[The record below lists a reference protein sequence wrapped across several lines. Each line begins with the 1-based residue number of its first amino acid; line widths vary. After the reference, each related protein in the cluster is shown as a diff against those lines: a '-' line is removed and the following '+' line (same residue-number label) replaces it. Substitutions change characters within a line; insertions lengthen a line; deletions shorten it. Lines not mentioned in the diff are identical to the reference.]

1 MKQTVVKHPQHPEQD
16 QGQRGHSVNIN
27 GSESFN
33 PQGWY
38 VCVGFPRFCFQQ
50 FCFLQEA
57 LLPYYVHTE
66 VYFLLQIIANDYYIL
81 NPKYVPFSV
90 NVEIW
95 LVWCIGFLFYELT
108 RFIDLKIFLHSL
120 ILYVAN
126 YAVYKQRILF
136 FPSKIYDLYML
147 KIQTKLSLCPLTLL
161 LKIPVQWSCRTRQ
174 NLYLVVSL
182 QCHLA
187 YFSISA
193 FLKNWELG
201 LDA

>member
-1 MKQTVVKHPQHPEQD
+1 MKQTVVKHPQYPEQD
-16 QGQRGHSVNIN
+16 QGQREHSININ

-66 VYFLLQIIANDYYIL
+66 VYFLLLIIANDYYIL
-81 NPKYVPFSV
+81 NPKYVPFGV

-120 ILYVAN
+120 VLYVAN

-174 NLYLVVSL
+174 NLCLVVSL

-187 YFSISA
+187 YFSVS
-193 FLKNWELG
+193 
-201 LDA
+201 

>member
-1 MKQTVVKHPQHPEQD
+1 MKQTVVKHPQYPEQD
-16 QGQRGHSVNIN
+16 QGQRGHSININ

-57 LLPYYVHTE
+57 LLPYDVHTE
-66 VYFLLQIIANDYYIL
+66 VYFLLLIIANDYYIL

-120 ILYVAN
+120 VLYVAN
-126 YAVYKQRILF
+126 YAVYK
-136 FPSKIYDLYML
+136 
-147 KIQTKLSLCPLTLL
+147 
-161 LKIPVQWSCRTRQ
+161 
-174 NLYLVVSL
+174 
-182 QCHLA
+182 
-187 YFSISA
+187 
-193 FLKNWELG
+193 
-201 LDA
+201 